1 MELRVLRYFLIVA
14 REENITR
21 AAQLLHITQPTLSR
35 QLMQLEEEL
44 GVKLFH
50 RSKHHIILTED
61 GLLLKQR
68 AQEMIMLS
76 DKTIQELSHRSD
88 VLSGEIAIGCGES
101 RNMSFLA
108 EQMKSFNK
116 LYPQVKFS
124 IYSAT
129 TDDIKD
135 RIEKGLLDMGL
146 LMEPVNIVRYEFIHM
161 PLREK
166 WAILTRRD
174 SELGNKLVIKPEDL
188 LNTPLLIGK
197 RELVKHEIANW
208 FGEYYE
214 QINIVADYNL
224 LLNAA
229 AMVREGVG
237 VAIGFD
243 LGAIYE
249 DLRVVPLSPAL
260 ETGAVLAWKRNQTH
274 ASATSYFIKHIKNN
288 LDI

>member
-1 MELRVLRYFLIVA
+1 
-14 REENITR
+14 
-21 AAQLLHITQPTLSR
+21 
-35 QLMQLEEEL
+35 
-44 GVKLFH
+44 
-50 RSKHHIILTED
+50 
-61 GLLLKQR
+61 
-68 AQEMIMLS
+68 MLS

-88 VLSGEIAIGCGES
+88 VLSG
-101 RNMSFLA
+101 
-108 EQMKSFNK
+108 
-116 LYPQVKFS
+116 
-124 IYSAT
+124 
-129 TDDIKD
+129 
-135 RIEKGLLDMGL
+135 
-146 LMEPVNIVRYEFIHM
+146 
-161 PLREK
+161 
-166 WAILTRRD
+166 
-174 SELGNKLVIKPEDL
+174 
-188 LNTPLLIGK
+188 
-197 RELVKHEIANW
+197 EIANW

-224 LLNAA
+224 LLNVA

>member
-1 MELRVLRYFLIVA
+1 
-14 REENITR
+14 
-21 AAQLLHITQPTLSR
+21 
-35 QLMQLEEEL
+35 
-44 GVKLFH
+44 
-50 RSKHHIILTED
+50 
-61 GLLLKQR
+61 
-68 AQEMIMLS
+68 MLS

-146 LMEPVNIVRYEFIHM
+146 LMEPVNIGRYEFIHM

-188 LNTPLLIGK
+188 
-197 RELVKHEIANW
+197 H
-208 FGEYYE
+208 
-214 QINIVADYNL
+214 
-224 LLNAA
+224 
-229 AMVREGVG
+229 
-237 VAIGFD
+237 
-243 LGAIYE
+243 
-249 DLRVVPLSPAL
+249 VVPLSPAL

-274 ASATSYFIKHIKNN
+274 SSATSYFIKHIKNN

>member
-50 RSKHHIILTED
+50 RSKHHIVLTED

-68 AQEMIMLS
+68 AQEIIMLS

-88 VLSGEIAIGCGES
+88 VLSGEITIGCGES

-108 EQMKSFNK
+108 DQMKSFNK

-146 LMEPVNIVRYEFIHM
+146 LMEPVNIGKYEFIHM
-161 PLREK
+161 PFREK

-174 SELGNKLVIKPEDL
+174 SALGNKLSIKPEDL
-188 LNTPLLIGK
+188 LDTPLLIGK

-229 AMVREGVG
+229 TMVREGVG

-249 DLRVVPLSPAL
+249 DLHVVPLSPTI
-260 ETGAVLAWKRNQTH
+260 ETGAILAWKKNQTL

-288 LDI
+288 LEI